1 MSSHAERLRA
11 PLQVF
16 EYTDL
21 QTMRFSISR
30 YFFPILLCCCFV
42 LSGCYQASMTT
53 GKQPGDTVVEKKW
66 ASSFIYGIV
75 PAKVDVSDECPN
87 GIASAKRKMSFVNG
101 LVGTLTLNI
110 YLPQNVKVTCAAGG
124 SMSSAVPE
132 TESDFTLSEEAST
145 QEVNQ
150 TLSAASAEAA
160 MADKPVTVQ
169 VAAE

>member
-1 MSSHAERLRA
+1 M
-11 PLQVF
+11 
-16 EYTDL
+16 
-21 QTMRFSISR
+21 
-30 YFFPILLCCCFV
+30 
-42 LSGCYQASMTT
+42 
-53 GKQPGDTVVEKKW
+53 VEKKW